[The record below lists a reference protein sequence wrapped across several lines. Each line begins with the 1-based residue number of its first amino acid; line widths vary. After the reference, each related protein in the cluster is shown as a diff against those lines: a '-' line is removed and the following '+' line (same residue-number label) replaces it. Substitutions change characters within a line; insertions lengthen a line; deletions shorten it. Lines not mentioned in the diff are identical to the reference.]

1 MNLVKRIEP
10 WGDTHHSHWL
20 SIVRIALGILLF
32 ARGISFVMDN
42 QTVARLIESTGF
54 GLSLVSAVHYV
65 VFAHVVGGLFI
76 LLGFQTRLAAIIQ
89 LPILFVAVFFVNIT
103 KGFSYLNSELWLS
116 ILVLFLLILFSV
128 VGSGTYSLDNMMN
141 KPGYRRRI

>member
-1 MNLVKRIEP
+1 MNLVKRIEH

-128 VGSGTYSLDNMMN
+128 VGSGKYSLDNMMN